1 MWPPTLWWI
10 SFFIF
15 IGKVWKTRRR
25 TDEQWSYCPTDHW
38 AFSKECYF
46 STSFYILSP
55 LLSECVCQLNHR
67 NSWGQIIR
75 TIASF
80 DTLTAANH
88 LLCLYTYLKFDNHNS
103 YTECYHGG
111 FFQVSISLIR
121 WAVCISSTLSML
133 NEYAIAFL
141 CNN

>member
-80 DTLTAANH
+80 DTLTAAND
-88 LLCLYTYLKFDNHNS
+88 LLCLYIHLKFDNHNS

-111 FFQVSISLIR
+111 FFPSLHLINQMGSMYIFYIKYGEWICNSIS
-121 WAVCISSTLSML
+121 M
-133 NEYAIAFL
+133 
-141 CNN
+141 